1 MEEEE
6 GQPPTSPM
14 ARLVTMMTNANPTTA
29 AVEDAGSVAG
39 QETVLRDK
47 LAGICAFL
55 LFVVMMIRSFYVKN
69 LTTQKEDLRCSWSGT
84 FRQAMHK

>member
-1 MEEEE
+1 MKEITVALSNSGRNSALEEEE

-47 LAGICAFL
+47 LAGIYAF
-55 LFVVMMIRSFYVKN
+55 
-69 LTTQKEDLRCSWSGT
+69 
-84 FRQAMHK
+84 

>member
-1 MEEEE
+1 MEEEEE

-14 ARLVTMMTNANPTTA
+14 DRLVTMMTNANPTTA

-47 LAGICAFL
+47 LAGIYAF
-55 LFVVMMIRSFYVKN
+55 
-69 LTTQKEDLRCSWSGT
+69 
-84 FRQAMHK
+84 

>member
-1 MEEEE
+1 
-6 GQPPTSPM
+6 M

-47 LAGICAFL
+47 LAGICAFGIFEVIWNHFIFNINSYYTERGSAL
-55 LFVVMMIRSFYVKN
+55 QQDRDV
-69 LTTQKEDLRCSWSGT
+69 
-84 FRQAMHK
+84 